1 MAKKKTTKAP
11 KATRI
16 NTDPTPVYAAV
27 GLSDIVVER
36 LRDLGEQALKLGQ
49 ETGRQLRP
57 ENVANN
63 IREAADD
70 LNNQVS
76 KLLHELTSQV
86 QTAPETVAGEAGEQL
101 VKLEKNYQDLA
112 ERGEKLVER
121 IRGQQATQELVHQ
134 VGGVVKQGKGLLTT
148 ARKGAKNT
156 QSAAKAT
163 ITTGR
168 RQAADAVADVVYG
181 EDVAVVPAS
190 EAAPA
195 RTSTTRSTTAR
206 KSTARK
212 STAAKSTAARK
223 TAAKS
228 TSAKSTTAAKSSTA
242 KSSTAKSSPAKSTP
256 AKSTTKST
264 PKKSTTKS
272 TAAKSTSKSTG
283 AGTSSTAKRTTTA
296 APAAQSAP
304 AKDTAKDNG
313 TDNRPNPTE
322 TAAKRT
328 VTTARNTAADT
339 AQAASKV
346 AEETTKAVAK
356 AGEAT
361 RDAAVK
367 VGD

>member
-212 STAAKSTAARK
+212 STAAKSTGARK

-242 KSSTAKSSPAKSTP
+242 KSTTAKASPAKSTT
-256 AKSTTKST
+256 AKSTTAKST

-283 AGTSSTAKRTTTA
+283 TGTSTAKRTTTA

>member
-212 STAAKSTAARK
+212 STAAKSTGARK

-283 AGTSSTAKRTTTA
+283 TGTSTAKRTTTA

>member
-242 KSSTAKSSPAKSTP
+242 KSSPAKSTP

>member
-195 RTSTTRSTTAR
+195 RTSTTRTTTAR

-283 AGTSSTAKRTTTA
+283 TGTSTAKRTTTA

>member
-212 STAAKSTAARK
+212 STAAKSTGARK

-228 TSAKSTTAAKSSTA
+228 TSAKSTTAA

-283 AGTSSTAKRTTTA
+283 TGTSSTAKRTTTA

>member
-283 AGTSSTAKRTTTA
+283 TGTSTAKRTTTA